1 MRLVR
6 FSVVF
11 VRLVGRLHIDL
22 CRTRGSL
29 CL

>member
-1 MRLVR
+1 MR
-6 FSVVF
+6 FSVVL

>member
-1 MRLVR
+1 ML
-6 FSVVF
+6 